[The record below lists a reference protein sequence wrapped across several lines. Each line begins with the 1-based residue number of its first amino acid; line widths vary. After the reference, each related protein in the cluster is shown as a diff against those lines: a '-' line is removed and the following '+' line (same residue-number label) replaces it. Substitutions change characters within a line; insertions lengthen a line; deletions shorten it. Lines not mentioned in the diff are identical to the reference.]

1 MIHLKS
7 PAEIEKM
14 RKSNRL
20 VAEVHRV
27 LREQVRPGISTL
39 DLDRIAEERIRKAGG
54 KPAFKGYQGFPG
66 SICASINEQV
76 VHGIPS
82 ATAILKEGDIISLDV
97 GVLLGGFFGDAA
109 TTLPVGQVSEEARRL
124 LKTAEEALFA
134 AIEKMREGNRLGD
147 VSSAVQKHAES
158 RGYGIVRQFVGHGIG
173 RNLHEA
179 PQVPN
184 FGRPGTG
191 QRLYTGLV
199 LAIEPMLNCGTG
211 DVRVLEDQ
219 WTVVTAD
226 GRLSAHFEH
235 TVAIT
240 EDGPDILSQLDG

>member
-27 LREQVRPGISTL
+27 LREQVRPGVSTL

-54 KPAFKGYQGFPG
+54 RPAFKGYQGFPG

-82 ATAILKEGDIISLDV
+82 AMVILKEGDIISLDV
-97 GVLLGGFFGDAA
+97 GVLLDGFFGDAA

-124 LKTAEEALFA
+124 LKTAEESLFA

-158 RGYGIVRQFVGHGIG
+158 RGYGVVRQFVGHGIG

-191 QRLYTGLV
+191 QRLYNGLV

-235 TVAIT
+235 TVAIA
-240 EDGPDILSQLDG
+240 EDGPDILSQLDD

>member
-109 TTLPVGQVSEEARRL
+109 PTLPVGQVSEEARRL

>member
-27 LREQVRPGISTL
+27 LREQVRPGVSTL

-82 ATAILKEGDIISLDV
+82 ATVILKEGDIISLDV
-97 GVLLGGFFGDAA
+97 GVLLDGFFGDAA

-124 LKTAEEALFA
+124 LKTAEESLFA

-158 RGYGIVRQFVGHGIG
+158 RGYGVVRQFVGHGIG

-191 QRLYTGLV
+191 QRLYNGLV

-235 TVAIT
+235 TVAIA
-240 EDGPDILSQLDG
+240 EDGPDILSQLDD

>member
-1 MIHLKS
+1 M
-7 PAEIEKM
+7 
-14 RKSNRL
+14 
-20 VAEVHRV
+20 AEVHRV
-27 LREQVRPGISTL
+27 LREKVRPGVSTL
-39 DLDRIAEERIRKAGG
+39 DLDCIAEDCIRKAGG

-82 ATAILKEGDIISLDV
+82 ATLILKEGDIISLDV
-97 GVLLGGFFGDAA
+97 GVLLDGFFGDAA
-109 TTLPVGQVSEEARRL
+109 ATLPVGQVSEEARRL
-124 LKTAEEALFA
+124 LKTTEESLFA

-158 RGYGIVRQFVGHGIG
+158 RGYGVVRQFVGHGIG

-240 EDGPDILSQLDG
+240 EDGPDILSQLDD

>member
-7 PAEIEKM
+7 PSEIEKM

-20 VAEVHRV
+20 VAEVHRA
-27 LREQVRPGISTL
+27 LREHVRPGVSTL
-39 DLDRIAEERIRKAGG
+39 ELDRIAEERIRKAGG

-82 ATAILKEGDIISLDV
+82 ATTILKEGDVVSLDV
-97 GVLLGGFFGDAA
+97 GVLLDGFFGDAA

-124 LKTAEEALFA
+124 LKTSEESLVA

-147 VSSAVQKHAES
+147 VSFAVQRYAES
-158 RGYGIVRQFVGHGIG
+158 RGYNVVRQFVGHGIG
-173 RNLHEA
+173 RSLHEA

-191 QRLYTGLV
+191 QRLYAGLV

>member
-27 LREQVRPGISTL
+27 LREQVRPGVSTL

-54 KPAFKGYQGFPG
+54 RPAFKGYQGFPG

-82 ATAILKEGDIISLDV
+82 ATVILKEGDIISLDV